1 MQKAIWKTI
10 YNSTYVKKKNK
21 AVFIYIC
28 VCVYK
33 QPKLWQD
40 TYQTGYIGHFG
51 EGMRVQ
57 R

>member
-1 MQKAIWKTI
+1 MW
-10 YNSTYVKKKNK
+10 KKKNK

-33 QPKLWQD
+33 QQKLWQD
-40 TYQTGYIGHFG
+40 TYQTGYIGHFV

>member
-10 YNSTYVKKKNK
+10 YNSTYVKKKTK
-21 AVFIYIC
+21 LYLFKY